1 MRSLK
6 DRHDYVETDTMP
18 RWITEADVKTL
29 LNVETFNN
37 VTKDGLMQFMRAL
50 PDMDRE
56 LAKQVLAQMPAFVD
70 LAKAVLKDAE
80 ASFATVVAESAASQ
94 AKVAQVELKLI
105 ELLQRE
111 LDRKEL
117 TPEQRARVLDDLRTI
132 HEAAD
137 RRDREKQRMLER
149 LWEKRVMA
157 GLVVAGGIA
166 LIAMRATSPGGG
178 QSRFDVGTLASA
190 GAKALTRN
198 GN

>member
-1 MRSLK
+1 
-6 DRHDYVETDTMP
+6 MP
-18 RWITEADVKTL
+18 RWTTEADVKTL

-70 LAKAVLKDAE
+70 LCKTLLKDAE
-80 ASFATVVAESAASQ
+80 ASFAAVVAESGASQ
-94 AKVAQVELKLI
+94 AQVAQVELKLI
-105 ELLQRE
+105 DVLQRE
-111 LDRKEL
+111 LDREEL

-137 RRDREKQRMLER
+137 RRDREKQGMLER

-166 LIAMRATSPGGG
+166 IVAVRATASGGG
-178 QSRFDVGTLASA
+178 KSGFDVGTLAGA
-190 GAKALTRN
+190 GARALTRN
-198 GN
+198 GTS